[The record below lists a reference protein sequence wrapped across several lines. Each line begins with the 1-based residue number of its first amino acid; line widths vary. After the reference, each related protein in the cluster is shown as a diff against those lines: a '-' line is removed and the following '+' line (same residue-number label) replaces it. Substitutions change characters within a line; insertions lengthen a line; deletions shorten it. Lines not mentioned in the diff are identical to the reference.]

1 MPSYD
6 GRCFDAPVIS
16 VFAPT
21 HAPLPEAL
29 MDPTL
34 VRHSKIIA
42 ICVRIAEAHLFL
54 PKVRGRGVPLDLPL
68 DSSWVI
74 ISIVVQ

>member
-1 MPSYD
+1 MNGWLMPSYD

-21 HAPLPEAL
+21 PSPLPETL

-42 ICVRIAEAHLFL
+42 ICVRIAEADLFI
-54 PKVRGRGVPLDLPL
+54 PKVEGGGLP
-68 DSSWVI
+68 
-74 ISIVVQ
+74 